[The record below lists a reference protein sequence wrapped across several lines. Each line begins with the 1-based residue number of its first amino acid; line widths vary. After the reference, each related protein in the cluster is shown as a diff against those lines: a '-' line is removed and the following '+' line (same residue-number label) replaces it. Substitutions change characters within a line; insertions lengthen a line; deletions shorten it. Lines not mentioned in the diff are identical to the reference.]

1 MTVLLYCTQQSDVT
15 KEVMVDMIKGVHDTS
30 LNHMAIKDTLLF
42 ADVDFAKIRMCKRFV
57 TAYAL
62 RFPFLYF

>member
-1 MTVLLYCTQQSDVT
+1 MTVLLYYIQESDVT

-30 LNHMAIKDTLLF
+30 LNHMTIKDTLLF
-42 ADVDFAKIRMCKRFV
+42 ADVDFTKIRMCKRFV

-62 RFPFLYF
+62 RLPFLHF